1 MKYALVTGG
10 SRGIGRAVC
19 IKLAG
24 MGYHV
29 LINYHSNEEEAL
41 TTLALVQ
48 TGRKRRHLDAV

>member
-29 LINYHSNEEEAL
+29 LINYLSNEEEAL
-41 TTLALVQ
+41 Q
-48 TGRKRRHLDAV
+48 HPRTGSSRPGVKVP